1 MDLVEEADQDK
12 NEKIDFGEWQHMV
25 KRIKA
30 RIPMAEDHLVE
41 VRSALIY
48 LGNQFLTSLRFAHRS
63 SNYSKCTT
71 RMQTT
76 ASP

>member
-12 NEKIDFGEWQHMV
+12 NGKIDFGEWQHMV

-48 LGNQFLTSLRFAHRS
+48 LGNQFLTLIVFCS
-63 SNYSKCTT
+63 
-71 RMQTT
+71 
-76 ASP
+76 